1 MSSLLT
7 SYSQIPGRIRFLVAL
22 GTTSH
27 YVPSND
33 DTAFGSIMATA
44 AFTAAVSTTSGATYT
59 LYRDLGKQVMLV
71 DTSGRHQQLM
81 RLVQR
86 VSGNDTEGVP
96 DNYEGADRFYVRVW
110 ADDAVGNPVTVSRTG

>member
-22 GTTSH
+22 GTTAH
-27 YVPSND
+27 YVPNTSDSFN
-33 DTAFGSIMATA
+33 SIMNAT
-44 AFTAAVSTTSGATYT
+44 AFTAAVSTTSGAVYT

-86 VSGNDTEGVP
+86 VRGNDTEGVP
-96 DNYEGADRFYVRVW
+96 DDYEGADRFYIRVW
-110 ADDAVGNPVTVSRTG
+110 ADDPAANPVTVSRTG

>member
-1 MSSLLT
+1 MTSLLT

-22 GTTSH
+22 STTTH
-27 YVPSND
+27 YVPD
-33 DTAFGSIMATA
+33 DTAFGSIMTVN
-44 AFTAAVSTTSGATYT
+44 AFTSSVSTTSGAAYT

-110 ADDAVGNPVTVSRTG
+110 ADDPVGRPVTVSRTG